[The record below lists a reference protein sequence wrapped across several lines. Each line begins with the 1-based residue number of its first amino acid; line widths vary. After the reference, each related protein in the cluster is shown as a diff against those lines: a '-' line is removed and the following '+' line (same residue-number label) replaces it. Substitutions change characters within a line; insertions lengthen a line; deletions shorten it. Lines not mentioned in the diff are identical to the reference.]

1 MLRPYQCSLK
11 RELQRL
17 RLDCGH
23 FTESEDEISDRVD
36 QGIVALVNCS
46 SENDYKATQKLPMRQ
61 SCCVIINFFVI
72 FGCLIGSG
80 SISSGSAKSV
90 STLRSESRLEESLS
104 SSSFPGSPKLRG
116 KSPPINGINGTAY
129 QQQQVSGSSRVAST
143 SPFPISRSEE
153 SLQVWSLEHHLLR

>member
-46 SENDYKATQKLPMRQ
+46 SENDYKARNYQ
-61 SCCVIINFFVI
+61 CVK
-72 FGCLIGSG
+72 
-80 SISSGSAKSV
+80 AAA
-90 STLRSESRLEESLS
+90 SL
-104 SSSFPGSPKLRG
+104 
-116 KSPPINGINGTAY
+116 
-129 QQQQVSGSSRVAST
+129 
-143 SPFPISRSEE
+143 
-153 SLQVWSLEHHLLR
+153 

>member
-1 MLRPYQCSLK
+1 MTIRLEITNASKLLRHY
-11 RELQRL
+11 
-17 RLDCGH
+17 
-23 FTESEDEISDRVD
+23 
-36 QGIVALVNCS
+36 
-46 SENDYKATQKLPMRQ
+46 
-61 SCCVIINFFVI
+61 NFFVI

-153 SLQVWSLEHHLLR
+153 SLQVWPLTRFAPLSCIPYILGTKDLANQIIDLRRILVS